1 MKATR
6 VFLSV
11 ISTMAC
17 FGTPHAEEPYNPAP
31 QDDSAPVTNEI
42 VRLDAEMRL
51 DYDYVSQDSHT
62 YKPGTGFQGKYLMLR
77 VDGMIVPG
85 LTYSWRQ
92 RLNKTTADF
101 NGTDWAYLNYAV
113 NGWNFSG
120 GKEVVAIGGY
130 EYDRA
135 PMDLYGCSVFWNNIP
150 CFKFGASVGYDITKS
165 DRLTFQV
172 TESPFVQPGNHD
184 MYGYNL
190 RWNGRHGFFE
200 SIYSANL
207 MEYAENRYI
216 SYLALGN
223 KFYMDKVWLEL
234 DLMNRAASHQ
244 TFFFKDCSLMAELSY
259 SPDDAWR
266 IYGKYTYDVNRTGT
280 GADLVVADGT
290 DMNMIGAGMEFFPLR
305 SLRHRLRL
313 HAGCFYYWG
322 KNGNPDNFL
331 QDKTLYVSAGLTWDM
346 NILNIKR
353 K

>member
-1 MKATR
+1 MKAAR
-6 VFLSV
+6 AFLSIFSV
-11 ISTMAC
+11 VAFTGMSTAN
-17 FGTPHAEEPYNPAP
+17 EPFNPAP
-31 QDDSAPVTNEI
+31 QDNLEPVADEI
-42 VRLDAEMRL
+42 VRLDAEMRF
-51 DYDYVSQDSHT
+51 DYDHTTRDSHT
-62 YKPGTGFQGKYLMLR
+62 YKPGTGFEGKYLMLR
-77 VDGMIVPG
+77 IDGMIIPG

-113 NGWNFSG
+113 EGWNFSA
-120 GKEVVAIGGY
+120 GKEVVGIGGY

-150 CFKFGASVGYDITKS
+150 CFKFGVSAGYDITKS

-172 TESPFVQPGNHD
+172 TESPFVTSGNHD
-184 MYGYNL
+184 MYGFNL
-190 RWNGRHGFFE
+190 KWNGRHGCFE

-207 MEYAENRYI
+207 MEYDENRYI

-223 KFYMDKVWLEL
+223 KFFFDKMWLEL

-244 TFFFKDCSLMAELSY
+244 KFLFKDCSLMTELSY
-259 SPDDAWR
+259 VPDDAWR
-266 IYGKYTYDVNRTGT
+266 IYGKYTYDVNNTGT

-290 DMNMIGAGMEFFPLR
+290 ELNMAGAGLEFFPLR
-305 SLRHRLRL
+305 SKRHRLRI

-322 KNGNPDNFL
+322 KNGNPDNL
-331 QDKTLYVSAGLTWDM
+331 IQNKTLYITTGITWDM
-346 NILNIKR
+346 NILNLKH